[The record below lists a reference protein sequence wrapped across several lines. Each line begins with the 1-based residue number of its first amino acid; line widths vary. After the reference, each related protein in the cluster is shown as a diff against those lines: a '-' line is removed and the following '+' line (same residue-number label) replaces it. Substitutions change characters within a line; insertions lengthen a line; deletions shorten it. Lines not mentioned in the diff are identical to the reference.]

1 MAKFRFYALWLSALC
16 ILFFIIQQIFPGF
29 TDLMLLDSAFP
40 FQIWRYLTSI
50 FVHANIIHLI
60 YNLFAL
66 ALFGSILEK
75 LIGSRKF
82 LLVFFLSGLL
92 ANVMAINFYPLSLGA
107 SGAIYGIFG
116 ALVILQPGM
125 DVWAFGFPMPM
136 FIAGIIW
143 VAGGFIGLFIPSDTG
158 HIAHLSGIAIGF
170 LFGILF
176 RLAKRRG
183 KRYINQEINR

>member
-1 MAKFRFYALWLSALC
+1 
-16 ILFFIIQQIFPGF
+16 
-29 TDLMLLDSAFP
+29 
-40 FQIWRYLTSI
+40 
-50 FVHANIIHLI
+50 
-60 YNLFAL
+60 
-66 ALFGSILEK
+66 
-75 LIGSRKF
+75 
-82 LLVFFLSGLL
+82 
-92 ANVMAINFYPLSLGA
+92 MAINFYPLSLGA

-116 ALVILQPGM
+116 ALVILKPGM
-125 DVWAFGFPMPM
+125 YVWAFGFPMPM